1 MEQNQQCLIIVDHTH
16 YHHHCPHPKKTAP
29 RKAVSFAAF
38 GKPGFVQFSHRCSAA
53 VVIIIINII
62 AVAVVIII
70 ITLVPFRNVILY
82 VVLSEICDYNYVIMQ
97 KAGVGRRGEWIS

>member
-1 MEQNQQCLIIVDHTH
+1 MSQFIIIIVDHTH

-53 VVIIIINII
+53 VVIVIIVIIIITIIAVAVVIVIIVIIVITII
-62 AVAVVIII
+62 AVAVVIIMTTSGSI
-70 ITLVPFRNVILY
+70 QECYLVCCIR
-82 VVLSEICDYNYVIMQ
+82 
-97 KAGVGRRGEWIS
+97 

>member
-1 MEQNQQCLIIVDHTH
+1 MSQFIIIIVDHTH

-53 VVIIIINII
+53 VVIVIIVIIIITII
-62 AVAVVIII
+62 AVAVVITTSGSIQECY
-70 ITLVPFRNVILY
+70 LV
-82 VVLSEICDYNYVIMQ
+82 CCIM
-97 KAGVGRRGEWIS
+97 